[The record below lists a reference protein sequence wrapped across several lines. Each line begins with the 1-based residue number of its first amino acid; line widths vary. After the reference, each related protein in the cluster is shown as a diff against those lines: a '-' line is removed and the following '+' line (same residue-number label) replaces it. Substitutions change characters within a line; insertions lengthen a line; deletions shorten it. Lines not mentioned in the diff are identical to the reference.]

1 MRCSAAVQL
10 ICIFVFVY
18 AKVRFSNSA
27 AHLDVSNFC
36 FEGRSSVLI
45 VLAPGNCL
53 SFTFYNLQPYGY
65 KYLNAWV

>member
-27 AHLDVSNFC
+27 AHLDISHFY
-36 FEGRSSVLI
+36 FEDRSLVLI
-45 VLAPGNCL
+45 V
-53 SFTFYNLQPYGY
+53 NLLVIA
-65 KYLNAWV
+65 YLLLYTIIALRVRIS